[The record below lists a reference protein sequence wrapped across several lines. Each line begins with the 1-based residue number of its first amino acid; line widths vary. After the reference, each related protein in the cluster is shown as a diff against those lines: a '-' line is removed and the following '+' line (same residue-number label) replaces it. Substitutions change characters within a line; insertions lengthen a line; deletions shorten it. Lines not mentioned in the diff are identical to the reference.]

1 VECTSFVPDGF
12 NSVTKPLLPVT
23 VLGEQIEHHVKEE
36 EGEMFPHA
44 KKAKVDTLALGALMA
59 KRKTTLMAAIDAADT
74 TSHRAPKAKV
84 AGMR

>member
-1 VECTSFVPDGF
+1 VPDGF